1 MKIRPINE
9 QDHTEW
15 VRLRDLLWPGAKD
28 DHKAETQL
36 FFTQPDDRLA
46 TFVLDR
52 QDGRLGGFIEMGQR
66 NYAEGCAS
74 SPVAYIEGWYIEADL
89 RRQRLG
95 AALVRVAE
103 QWARDQGLTEIAS
116 DVEIENDGSIQAHR
130 ALGYKEEVR
139 IVCFRKE
146 LRDAV

>member
-1 MKIRPINE
+1 M
-9 QDHTEW
+9 
-15 VRLRDLLWPGAKD
+15 RDLLWPGAKD
-28 DHKAETQL
+28 DHEIETQL
-36 FFTQPDDRLA
+36 FFTAPDEKLA

-52 QDGRLGGFIEMGQR
+52 QDEQLGGFIEIGQR

-74 SPVAYIEGWYIEADL
+74 SPVAYIEGWYIDADL

-95 AALVRVAE
+95 AALVGVAE

-116 DVEIENDGSIQAHR
+116 DAEICNDVSIQAHR

-139 IVCFRKE
+139 VVCFRKE
-146 LRDAV
+146 LGDAV